1 MCGGRAFFPLL
12 HLCALLSGSAAFPLY
27 RGALLPVGRQ
37 VAVNG
42 RLRADC
48 QKPTLSGRARML
60 ALPASDGPR
69 QSHAASLTAE
79 GRCAREIARR
89 SLFPLLVVPT
99 WTLIASPAPS
109 AAGHEFTFFREFES
123 ILRQC
128 APMIAEVR
136 RAGGKMLYR
145 SLSSVLGLGFS

>member
-1 MCGGRAFFPLL
+1 MRMCGGRAFFPLL

-27 RGALLPVGRQ
+27 RGALLSVGRQ

-42 RLRADC
+42 QVRVDC
-48 QKPTLSGRARML
+48 QMPTPSGC

-79 GRCAREIARR
+79 GGCAREVARR
-89 SLFPLLVVPT
+89 SLLPLLVVPA
-99 WTLIASPAPS
+99 WTLLASPAPS
-109 AAGHEFTFFREFES
+109 AAGNEFTFFREFES
-123 ILRQC
+123 IQRQC

-136 RAGGKMLYR
+136 RAGGRMLYR
-145 SLSSVLGLGFS
+145 